1 MDREIELKF
10 LIAPEAS
17 DAVLAR
23 LDEGDGE
30 VRGGVRR
37 LDATYYDTADHAL
50 RRAGFGLRVRDGDG
64 GRKQTLKSA
73 SAGGVFARGEWE
85 APVSGPGP
93 DRDLL
98 DQTPAGR
105 IVNGDVLA
113 PVFAAKVERTLRL
126 IEHGGAV
133 IEAALDR
140 GELRAGIDRAA
151 VSELELELKTG
162 QPAALFDLARRL
174 MTHAPL
180 RLSLVSKAERGYAL
194 ALGEAPGARREAA
207 VLTRDMTAAEAFQAL
222 GNTGL
227 GRLCVAAET
236 LAELPGPEAV
246 HNLRVAARRLRA
258 LIKLFRPVTGELAAK
273 PVSEA
278 LKALADAL
286 GPARD
291 LDVYIAGAWRPAAE
305 ADPQPV
311 EGLAAL
317 GKALVEAQQAAY
329 ARALEAAA
337 PERFGPLAL
346 DIAAWLETG
355 DWLED
360 PERVQDR
367 GQPAKAFAAHRLK
380 KFSKDVLARGADLD
394 ALDPEARHRLRIRGK
409 GLRYAIDALAPLFTD
424 HPKRLERWSAAT
436 RDLQDALGGLND
448 QALGAD
454 LARAAA
460 LADGDPQTAYAAGRL
475 SAAPDVTDKLT
486 REAKTALAE
495 LKDLKPFW

>member
-17 DAVLAR
+17 DAILDR
-23 LDEGDGE
+23 LGAEGA
-30 VRGGVRR
+30 VRR

-85 APVSGPGP
+85 APVTGPGP

-113 PVFAAKVERTLRL
+113 PIFAAKVERTLRMV
-126 IEHGGAV
+126 EHGGAV

-140 GELRAGIDRAA
+140 GELQAGIDRAA

-162 QPAALFDLARRL
+162 DPAALFDLARDL
-174 MTHAPL
+174 MAHAPL

-222 GNTGL
+222 GNTAL
-227 GRLCVAAET
+227 GRLCVAAEA
-236 LAELPGPEAV
+236 LADLPGPDAV

-258 LIKLFRPVTGELAAK
+258 LLKLFRPVTGKLGATPA
-273 PVSEA
+273 SEA

-291 LDVYIAGAWRPAAE
+291 LDVYIAGTWRPAAE

-311 EGLAAL
+311 EGVGAL
-317 GKALVEAQQAAY
+317 GKALIDAQQAAY
-329 ARALEAAA
+329 ARALEAAS
-337 PERFGPLAL
+337 PDRFGPLAL
-346 DIAAWLETG
+346 DIAAWLEAG
-355 DWLED
+355 DWLAD
-360 PERVQDR
+360 PERVEDR
-367 GQPAKAFAAHRLK
+367 GTPARAFAAGRLRK
-380 KFSKDVLARGADLD
+380 LSKDVLSRGKNLD
-394 ALDPEARHRLRIRGK
+394 ALDDHERHRLRIRGK
-409 GLRYAIDALAPLFTD
+409 GLRYAIDALAPLFPD

-448 QALGAD
+448 QTLGAS
-454 LARAAA
+454 LAREAA
-460 LADGDPQTAYAAGRL
+460 LADGDPQAAYAAGAL
-475 SAAPDVTDKLT
+475 SAAQAATGKLMV
-486 REAKTALAE
+486 EAKGAMAE
-495 LKDLKPFW
+495 LKGLKPFW

>member
-17 DAVLAR
+17 DAILDR
-23 LDEGDGE
+23 LGAEGA
-30 VRGGVRR
+30 VRR

-85 APVSGPGP
+85 APVTGPGP

-126 IEHGGAV
+126 VEHGGAV

-140 GELRAGIDRAA
+140 GELQAGVDRAA

-162 QPAALFDLARRL
+162 QPAALFDLARDL
-174 MTHAPL
+174 MAHAPL

-222 GNTGL
+222 GNTAL
-227 GRLCVAAET
+227 GRLCVAAEA
-236 LAELPGPEAV
+236 LSDLPGPDAV

-258 LIKLFRPVTGELAAK
+258 LLKLFRPVTGRLAAT
-273 PVSEA
+273 PAADA

-291 LDVYIAGAWRPAAE
+291 LDVYIAGTWRPAAE

-311 EGLAAL
+311 EGLGAL
-317 GKALVEAQQAAY
+317 GKALVDAQQVAY
-329 ARALEAAA
+329 ARALDAAS
-337 PERFGPLAL
+337 PDRFGPLAL
-346 DIAAWLETG
+346 DIAAWLEAG
-355 DWLED
+355 DWLAD
-360 PERVQDR
+360 PERVEDR
-367 GQPAKAFAAHRLK
+367 GTPARAFAAGRLK
-380 KFSKDVLARGADLD
+380 ALSKDVLSRGKDLD
-394 ALDPEARHRLRIRGK
+394 RLDAHQRHRLRIRGK
-409 GLRYAIDALAPLFTD
+409 GLRYAIDALAPLFPD

-448 QALGAD
+448 HALGAG
-454 LARAAA
+454 LAREAA
-460 LADGDPQTAYAAGRL
+460 LADGDPQAAYAAGAL
-475 SAAPDVTDKLT
+475 SATPEATDRLMAGSK
-486 REAKTALAE
+486 AALAE

>member
-17 DAVLAR
+17 DAILDR
-23 LDEGDGE
+23 LGAQGA
-30 VRGGVRR
+30 VRR

-113 PVFAAKVERTLRL
+113 PVFAARVERTLRL
-126 IEHGGAV
+126 VEHGGAV

-140 GELRAGIDRAA
+140 GELQAGTDRAA

-162 QPAALFDLARRL
+162 QPAALFDLARDL
-174 MTHAPL
+174 MAHAPL

-207 VLTRDMTAAEAFQAL
+207 VLTRDMAAAEAFQAL
-222 GNTGL
+222 GNTAL
-227 GRLCVAAET
+227 GRLCVAAEA
-236 LAELPGPEAV
+236 LADLPGPDAV

-258 LIKLFRPVTGELAAK
+258 LLKLFRPVTGKLAAT
-273 PVSEA
+273 PASDA
-278 LKALADAL
+278 LKALANAL

-291 LDVYIAGAWRPAAE
+291 LDVYIAETWRPAAE

-317 GKALVEAQQAAY
+317 GKALIEAQQVAY
-329 ARALEAAA
+329 SRALEAAA
-337 PERFGPLAL
+337 PDRFGPLAL
-346 DIAAWLETG
+346 DVAAWLEAG
-355 DWLED
+355 DWLSD
-360 PERVQDR
+360 PERVEDR
-367 GQPAKAFAAHRLK
+367 GTPARVFAAGRLK
-380 KFSKDVLARGADLD
+380 KLSKDVLARGEDLE
-394 ALDPEARHRLRIRGK
+394 ALDHEERHALRIRGK
-409 GLRYAIDALAPLFTD
+409 GLRYAIDALAPLFPD
-424 HPKRLERWSAAT
+424 HPKRLERWSAAN

-448 QALGAD
+448 QALGAS
-454 LARAAA
+454 LARDAA
-460 LADGDPQTAYAAGRL
+460 LAEGDPQAAYAAGAL
-475 SAAPDVTDKLT
+475 SAAPETTDKLM
-486 REAKTALAE
+486 REAKAALAE
-495 LKDLKPFW
+495 LKAVKPFW

>member
-17 DAVLAR
+17 DAVLDR
-23 LDEGDGE
+23 LDG
-30 VRGGVRR
+30 RQAVRR

-85 APVSGPGP
+85 APVTGPGP

-126 IEHGGAV
+126 VEHGGAT

-140 GELRAGIDRAA
+140 GELQAGTDRAA
-151 VSELELELKTG
+151 VSELELELKSG
-162 QPAALFDLARRL
+162 QPAALFALARDL
-174 MTHAPL
+174 MAHAPL

-194 ALGEAPGARREAA
+194 ALGETPSARREAA
-207 VLTRDMTAAEAFQAL
+207 VLRPDMTAAEAFQAL
-222 GNTGL
+222 GNTAL
-227 GRLCVAAET
+227 GRLCVAAED
-236 LAELPGPEAV
+236 LSDLPGPEAV

-258 LIKLFRPVTGELAAK
+258 LIKLFRPLTGKLSAT
-273 PVSEA
+273 PVADA

-291 LDVYIAGAWRPAAE
+291 LDVYIAGTWRPAAV
-305 ADPQPV
+305 ADPQSV

-317 GKALVEAQQAAY
+317 GKALIEAQQHAY
-329 ARALEAAA
+329 GQARAVADA
-337 PERFGPLAL
+337 ERFGPVAL
-346 DIAAWLETG
+346 DVAAWLETG

-360 PERVQDR
+360 PERADAR
-367 GQPAKAFAAHRLK
+367 RTPARAFAAKQLK
-380 KFSKDVLARGADLD
+380 KLAKDVLEQGADLD
-394 ALDPEARHRLRIRGK
+394 ALDAEARHHLRIRGK
-409 GLRYAIDALAPLFTD
+409 GLRYAIDALAPLFPD
-424 HPKRLERWSAAT
+424 HPKRLERWSVAT
-436 RDLQDALGGLND
+436 RALQDALGGLND
-448 QALGAD
+448 ETLGAS
-454 LARAAA
+454 LARDAA
-460 LADGDPQTAYAAGRL
+460 LADGDAQAAYAAGRL
-475 SAAPDVTDKLT
+475 SAAPEATNRLT
-486 REAKTALAE
+486 REAKAALAE
-495 LKDLKPFW
+495 MADLKPFW

>member
-17 DAVLAR
+17 DAILAR
-23 LDEGDGE
+23 LGADGA
-30 VRGGVRR
+30 VRR

-85 APVSGPGP
+85 APVSGPGH

-113 PVFAAKVERTLRL
+113 PIFAARVERTLRL
-126 IEHGGAV
+126 VEHGGAL

-140 GELRAGIDRAA
+140 GELQAGTDRAA

-162 QPAALFDLARRL
+162 DPAALFDLARDL
-174 MTHAPL
+174 MAHAPL

-207 VLTRDMTAAEAFQAL
+207 VLTREMTAAEAFQAL
-222 GNTGL
+222 GNTAL
-227 GRLCVAAET
+227 GRLCVAAEA
-236 LAELPGPEAV
+236 LADLPGPDAV

-258 LIKLFRPVTGELAAK
+258 LLKLFRPVTGKLAAT
-273 PVSEA
+273 PASEA

-311 EGLAAL
+311 EGLGAL
-317 GKALVEAQQAAY
+317 GKALIDAQQAAY
-329 ARALEAAA
+329 ARALDAAS
-337 PERFGPLAL
+337 PDRFGPLAL
-346 DIAAWLETG
+346 DIAAWLEAG
-355 DWLED
+355 DWLAD
-360 PERVQDR
+360 PERGQDR
-367 GQPAKAFAAHRLK
+367 GTPARAFAAGRLK
-380 KFSKDVLARGADLD
+380 KLSKDVLSRGKGLDRLD
-394 ALDPEARHRLRIRGK
+394 AHERHRLRIQGK
-409 GLRYAIDALAPLFTD
+409 GLRYAIDALAPLFPD

-448 QALGAD
+448 QTLGAS
-454 LARAAA
+454 LAREAA
-460 LADGDPQTAYAAGRL
+460 LADGDPQAAYAAGAL
-475 SAAPDVTDKLT
+475 SAALEATDKLMA
-486 REAKTALAE
+486 EARAAMAE
-495 LKDLKPFW
+495 LKGLKPFW

>member
-1 MDREIELKF
+1 MMDREIELKF

-23 LDEGDGE
+23 LDGRED
-30 VRGGVRR
+30 VRR

-85 APVSGPGP
+85 APVTGPGP

-113 PVFAAKVERTLRL
+113 PVFATKVERTLRL
-126 IEHGGAV
+126 VEHGGAT

-140 GELRAGIDRAA
+140 GELQAGTDRAA

-162 QPAALFDLARRL
+162 APAALFALARDL
-174 MTHAPL
+174 MAHAPL

-194 ALGEAPGARREAA
+194 ALGETSSARREAA
-207 VLTRDMTAAEAFQAL
+207 VLRPDMTAAEAFQAL
-222 GNTGL
+222 GNTAL

-236 LAELPGPEAV
+236 LADLPGPEAV
-246 HNLRVAARRLRA
+246 HELRVAARRLRA
-258 LIKLFRPVTGELAAK
+258 LIKLFRPLTGKLAAT
-273 PVSEA
+273 PALEA

-291 LDVYIAGAWRPAAE
+291 LDVYIAGVWRPAVS

-311 EGLAAL
+311 EGLGAL
-317 GKALVEAQQAAY
+317 GKALVEAQQGAY
-329 ARALEAAA
+329 ARAVEAAQ

-360 PERVQDR
+360 PERAEAR
-367 GQPAKAFAAHRLK
+367 RAPAKAFAAKQLNRLAK
-380 KFSKDVLARGADLD
+380 GVLKRGEDFD
-394 ALDPEARHRLRIRGK
+394 ALDIEARHALRIRGK
-409 GLRYAIDALAPLFTD
+409 GLRYAIDALAPLFPD

-436 RDLQDALGGLND
+436 RQMQDALGGLND
-448 QALGAD
+448 ASLGAD

-460 LADGDPQTAYAAGRL
+460 LADGDPEAAYAAGRL
-475 SAAPDVTDKLT
+475 SAAPEGTESLT
-486 REAKTALAE
+486 REARAALDE
-495 LKDLKPFW
+495 LAGLKPFW

>member
-17 DAVLAR
+17 DAILAR
-23 LDEGDGE
+23 LGADGA
-30 VRGGVRR
+30 VRR

-113 PVFAAKVERTLRL
+113 PVFAARVERTLRL

-140 GELRAGIDRAA
+140 GELQAGADRAA

-162 QPAALFDLARRL
+162 QPAALFDLARDL
-174 MTHAPL
+174 MAHAPL

-222 GNTGL
+222 GNTAL
-227 GRLCVAAET
+227 GRLCVAAEA
-236 LAELPGPEAV
+236 LADLPGPEAL

-258 LIKLFRPVTGELAAK
+258 LLKLFRPVTGKLAAT
-273 PVSEA
+273 PASEA
-278 LKALADAL
+278 LKALAAAL

-291 LDVYIAGAWRPAAE
+291 LDVYIAGTWRPAAE

-311 EGLAAL
+311 EGLGAL
-317 GKALVEAQQAAY
+317 GKALIDAQQAAY

-337 PERFGPLAL
+337 PDRFGPLAL
-346 DIAAWLETG
+346 DIAAWLEAG
-355 DWLED
+355 DWLAD
-360 PERVQDR
+360 PERVEDR
-367 GQPAKAFAAHRLK
+367 GARATAFAAGRLK
-380 KFSKDVLARGADLD
+380 KLSKDVLSRGKNLDGLD
-394 ALDPEARHRLRIRGK
+394 ADQRHRLRIRGK
-409 GLRYAIDALAPLFTD
+409 GLRYAIDALAPLFPQ
-424 HPKRLERWSAAT
+424 HPRRLERWSAAT

-448 QALGAD
+448 QTLGAG
-454 LARAAA
+454 LAREAA
-460 LADGDPQTAYAAGRL
+460 LADGDPLAAYAAGAL
-475 SAAPDVTDKLT
+475 SAAPEATDRLMAGSK
-486 REAKTALAE
+486 AALAE